1 MCADSPRAGR
11 AAGRRV
17 RRQLT
22 AEPVSVEVG
31 RRVVRAQTLAVTL
44 TDLGQDVDPVA
55 RLHAV
60 IGLDVERPLRLDDL
74 EHLQEKQKAQLLQSH
89 NHFTDVHETHHM

>member
-1 MCADSPRAGR
+1 MGDKNRIRDSPRAGR
-11 AAGRRV
+11 TAGRRV
-17 RRQLT
+17 RRQLA

-55 RLHAV
+55 GLHAV
-60 IGLDVERPLRLDDL
+60 IGLDVERPLWLDDL
-74 EHLQEKQKAQLLQSH
+74 EHLEEQEELQMLH
-89 NHFTDVHETHHM
+89 THTNQI